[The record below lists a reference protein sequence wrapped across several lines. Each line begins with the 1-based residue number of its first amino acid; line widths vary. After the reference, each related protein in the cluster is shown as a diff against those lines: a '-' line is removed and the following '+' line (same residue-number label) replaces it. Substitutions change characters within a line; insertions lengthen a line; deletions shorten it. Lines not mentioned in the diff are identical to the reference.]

1 MSASDPILWLDINLS
16 KILLAT
22 LNPKNSYYNYILVV
36 YVYVICYISKMY
48 NVLLVLL
55 NQFHA
60 NSWSMLNAVIKF
72 FSKKY

>member
-36 YVYVICYISKMY
+36 YVQYVIF
-48 NVLLVLL
+48 LV
-55 NQFHA
+55 
-60 NSWSMLNAVIKF
+60 
-72 FSKKY
+72 

>member
-36 YVYVICYISKMY
+36 YVQYVIFPKCIMY
-48 NVLLVLL
+48 FWYYWINFMQILDLC
-55 NQFHA
+55 
-60 NSWSMLNAVIKF
+60 
-72 FSKKY
+72 